1 MSVQIEQ
8 NIYKQLSNLII
19 NEKLC
24 KVEGSKIEE
33 SIMSSYSGLDRQRSF
48 ILSADNRKEMQKSMS
63 VNGGMLGRSLN
74 RPSSMYRCHEIEG
87 TASRVIQLYDE
98 SNEYVLSILEMKED
112 KYEVIHDKTSGYIN
126 VSKFS
131 EQLDVSFKTWRKDMG
146 GDACIEWIKSEY
158 TIEDKSKSTI
168 PVAYRVNEDENK

>member
-48 ILSADNRKEMQKSMS
+48 ILSADNRKEMQ
-63 VNGGMLGRSLN
+63 
-74 RPSSMYRCHEIEG
+74 
-87 TASRVIQLYDE
+87 
-98 SNEYVLSILEMKED
+98 
-112 KYEVIHDKTSGYIN
+112 
-126 VSKFS
+126 
-131 EQLDVSFKTWRKDMG
+131 
-146 GDACIEWIKSEY
+146 
-158 TIEDKSKSTI
+158 
-168 PVAYRVNEDENK
+168 